1 MGLSGGLM
9 STHKEHKLSCMPF
22 LQRKKV
28 SVQVELLAPYA
39 EFLSDVVSMGVDRV
53 HADVQEAR
61 YFFAPLSVLDEIG
74 HLDLSRCQGSRRH
87 FLDKRRDDI
96 LEV

>member
-28 SVQVELLAPYA
+28 SLQVELL
-39 EFLSDVVSMGVDRV
+39 
-53 HADVQEAR
+53 HAAIV
-61 YFFAPLSVLDEIG
+61 
-74 HLDLSRCQGSRRH
+74 
-87 FLDKRRDDI
+87 
-96 LEV
+96 